1 MKTQLKNN
9 TALNKLTTFN
19 MGGEPKYYARP
30 ENYDQLFDALSICK
44 SSNLPVKVLG
54 GGSNLVVDDYELD
67 FAVIHIR
74 KPAFDWIRNGQ
85 DNTISVGGGVPL
97 RNLLR
102 FCVHHGNG
110 GAEFLAGIPG
120 TIGGA
125 VVGNAGA
132 WGSAVDEIVR
142 SVTIVDE
149 NAEKHTLKRED
160 IVFSYRH
167 SSLNNT
173 IVTEAKLE
181 LPPRTPELVDELI
194 KQNLKRKRNVQP
206 TSKPNAGCIFKN
218 PGNMSAGKLLDSCGF
233 RGFQI
238 GGAKV
243 SDVHANFI
251 CNYNSASATD
261 VFRIIEKMKITVFKR
276 FGIDLELEVK
286 LWRNENE
293 NDNAKVA

>member
-1 MKTQLKNN
+1 MNTQLKNN

-19 MGGEPKYYARP
+19 MGGEPKFYSRP
-30 ENYDQLFDALSICK
+30 ENYDQLFDALSVCK
-44 SSNLPVKVLG
+44 NTNLPIKVLG

-74 KPAFDWIRNGQ
+74 KPAFDWIRIGEN
-85 DNTISVGGGVPL
+85 NTITVGGGVPL

-102 FCVHHGNG
+102 FCKHQGHG

-132 WGSAVDEIVR
+132 WGAAMDEIIK

-149 NAEKHTLKRED
+149 NVEKHFLKKED
-160 IVFSYRH
+160 IHFSYRH
-167 SSLNNT
+167 CSLSNV
-173 IVTEAKLE
+173 IVTEAELKLQ
-181 LPPRTPELVDELI
+181 PRTPELVDELI
-194 KQNLKRKRNVQP
+194 KQNLQRKKNVQP

-218 PGNMSAGKLLDSCGF
+218 PGNISAGKLLDICGF

-261 VFRIIEKMKITVFKR
+261 VFQIIEKMKKTVYKR
-276 FGIDLELEVK
+276 FGINLELEVK

-293 NDNAKVA
+293 DDNAKVA